1 MGANQKLSF
10 LNCIRKLITLELKT
24 GYNQPENP
32 SASKFS
38 FSVIIAVDACFPVTS
53 VDGNTNLNEPVS
65 NIGVFKSRW
74 LSIIHVD

>member
-24 GYNQPENP
+24 GYNQPDNL

-38 FSVIIAVDACFPVTS
+38 FSVIVAVDACFPVTS
-53 VDGNTNLNEPVS
+53 VARKTNLNEPVS
-65 NIGVFKSRW
+65 DIFKSRW